1 MLFAWAQDEEEGAME
16 ANDFIKSISF
26 KGHGNV
32 TLVGYPIAFNQDEF
46 IWGET
51 HKYYGAGGGGIMN
64 IEYSAPHYKSE
75 HNEEPSRD
83 YPIAY
88 TVGSDK
94 IILDAEIKIN
104 DDIDNCDIRLTA
116 HEKVVEINAV
126 VNEKTIEL
134 KDIEIPYKIQ
144 NNIGIIPD
152 FTIKWEVKT
161 NEDTW
166 KSIGETTHKLYAVFQ
181 EGGLGSFSSQF
192 YIDFVNEQIGN
203 KSVSSK
209 DHLINELWGVFENL
223 SVISSLR
230 KQGTVL
236 SYYKDIQN
244 SATEPFNLL
253 FSGNGQCTSFQRLF
267 AELLKSQGISAEL
280 VEITPVYS
288 DHLMLVKNWHFD
300 LSTQMHLYKSIEY
313 THRNIGTSDNTED
326 LFLPDNTGSY
336 SRIWELAEVTD
347 QPGISGQSNPNPIS
361 HFRNHRIV
369 KVNGIYY
376 DPSYGE
382 TYINLQKMQEKAID
396 GLIIKNHES
405 YGLTDDGIEI
415 YEYYILKS
423 NEKLL
428 IK

>member
-1 MLFAWAQDEEEGAME
+1 MFAWAQDEEEGAMME
-16 ANDFIKSISF
+16 SNFVKSISF
-26 KGHGNV
+26 KGHKNV
-32 TLVGYPIAFNQDEF
+32 TLVGYPIEYDQNEF

-51 HKYYGAGGGGIMN
+51 HKYYGAAGGGIMN
-64 IEYSAPHYKSE
+64 IEYSAPHYISE
-75 HNEEPSRD
+75 QNEEPIRD

-94 IILDAEIKIN
+94 IILDAVIKIN

-116 HEKVVEINAV
+116 HEKVVEINTV
-126 VNEKTIEL
+126 VNENIIGL
-134 KDIEIPYKIQ
+134 KNIEIPYQIQ
-144 NNIGIIPD
+144 NHIGIIPD
-152 FTIKWEVKT
+152 FTIKWEIKT
-161 NEDTW
+161 SEDTW
-166 KSIGETTHKLYAVFQ
+166 KSIGETTHKLYAVLQ
-181 EGGLGSFSSQF
+181 EGGLGNYSSQF
-192 YIDFVNEQIGN
+192 YVDFVNEQIGN
-203 KSVSSK
+203 RSIASK
-209 DHLINELWGVFENL
+209 DHLINELWRVFENL
-223 SVISSLR
+223 SVNSSLR

-244 SATEPFNLL
+244 STTEPFNLL

-267 AELLKSQGISAEL
+267 AESLKSQGISAEQE
-280 VEITPVYS
+280 EIAPVYS
-288 DHLMLVKNWHFD
+288 NHLILVKNWHFD
-300 LSTQMHLYKSIEY
+300 QSTQMHLYNNTEY

-326 LFLPDNTGSY
+326 LFLPDNSGSY

-347 QPGISGQSNPNPIS
+347 QPGISGQSNSNPIS

-376 DPSYGE
+376 DPSYGK

-396 GLIIKNHES
+396 GLIIKNPKK
-405 YGLTDDGIEI
+405 YGFTDDGIEI